1 MKIYKL
7 KNWLIILLISVASS
21 GCTELYDESYN
32 EIIADQFKPTEK
44 DIPALIGSAYTQ
56 LRASM
61 LDFDGIWRYQEI
73 TADEIVIPAR
83 PNGWVDGGL
92 YRRAHEHSWT
102 TTENWDAWPLDAY
115 LSGNYQL

>member
-83 PNGWVDGGL
+83 PNGWVSLSSCTRTLLDY
-92 YRRAHEHSWT
+92 YRKL
-102 TTENWDAWPLDAY
+102 DAWPLDAY